1 MTTLIT
7 KSLSSKFSR
16 EELERALICVALNN
30 GNTQKSAEQL
40 AKEGIHVSKDSL
52 WAWTRKNP
60 ETMRLYFE
68 LQEECLPEIR
78 QKAAERHMEAAE
90 STMDLAAEARQ
101 RLKQELP
108 KIAARDLPGALRNI
122 DTSTAIHRD
131 KARDL
136 RGEASLVTAT
146 DKRDL
151 QTVLRSLKGKGLA
164 KAEEVIDAEVVEDAP
179 KPELEAA

>member
-1 MTTLIT
+1 VTTLIT
-7 KSLSSKFSR
+7 KSLNSKFNR
-16 EELERALICVALNN
+16 EETERALICVAHNN
-30 GNTQKSAEQL
+30 GNTKKAAEQL
-40 AKEGIHVSKDSL
+40 REEGFSINSGTLYS
-52 WAWTRKNP
+52 WTRKSP
-60 ETMRLYFE
+60 EHMRLYYE
-68 LQEECLPEIR
+68 LQEECLPAIR

-151 QTVLRSLKGKGLA
+151 KTVLRSLKGKGLA
-164 KAEEVIDAEVVEDAP
+164 KAEEVIDAEVVSE
-179 KPELEAA
+179 ETTTEAAA